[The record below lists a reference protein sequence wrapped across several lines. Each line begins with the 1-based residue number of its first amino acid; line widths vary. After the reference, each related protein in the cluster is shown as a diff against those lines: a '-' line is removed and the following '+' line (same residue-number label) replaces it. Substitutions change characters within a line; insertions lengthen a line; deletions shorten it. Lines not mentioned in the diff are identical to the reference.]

1 MISTTIAFLIT
12 STACIVTYIWGMR
25 QVPSEKVIGTIIDA
39 LKDGGYVKTRID
51 ENGEEELIRLDD

>member
-12 STACIVTYIWGMR
+12 IGACIATYIWGMH
-25 QVPSEKVIGTIIDA
+25 QVPSEKVIGVIIDA

>member
-12 STACIVTYIWGMR
+12 STACIATYIWGMR
-25 QVPSEKVIGTIIDA
+25 QVPSEKVISTIIDA

-51 ENGEEELIRLDD
+51 ENGEEEFIRLDD

>member
-12 STACIVTYIWGMR
+12 STACIATYIWGMR
-25 QVPSEKVIGTIIDA
+25 QVPSEKVISTIIDA

-51 ENGEEELIRLDD
+51 EMVKRN